1 MTPGGGRPGGIRFD
15 IHRPGADGP
24 APESGPVPDWYPP
37 AVTTAIATSPD
48 GQWIAVRQGRE
59 LRLYTLAGDESGAA
73 TLATAEADVAIV
85 GPPITAIAIE
95 RTDDETALAA
105 LAVPGLGETA
115 RVTVDGAQ
123 ELAATTGP
131 RLALLA
137 RKNRGLAVLRTSG
150 RAFMSQVCDPG
161 APVELLA
168 GLDRNQF
175 LVVLP
180 KRLEI
185 WDAVSCR
192 PVLRP
197 AFALPPAPRAIGACA
212 GHVWCHQIGGRELVL
227 FRLSDGRPFAHRL
240 GSPIS
245 AVASHPATA
254 YLVAITDSGPMR
266 IQAFAHTIERFSTPP
281 AEAFAIAGALTS
293 SAGPSG
299 APASEVRLVGAAAE
313 GPPWIIA
320 LLDGAATAPGPAD
333 DAPTTSAAMETI
345 RAARTEAPAAAPVS
359 TRGGGPGPSWRE
371 PLVAFAT
378 ELAGKD
384 TARAEIPPLPLDTTL
399 AHLCQRAQLATPAR
413 RALTALYAAYLAGD
427 PGIAIARL
435 AKLVGGDDGWREALG
450 TGELG
455 DRLFVTSRAGK
466 VSVVDA
472 IARALDG
479 AAPRAIEIVGT
490 ESPASIAGG
499 HIVDPGQLGEPVA
512 ALTAALGRFAL
523 IAGALST
530 GVLEAFAHG
539 LTAVAIAGPGTRLTA
554 VRLPR
559 GAGLLVVA
567 PPEALPPAMAMWPTL
582 DARK

>member
-1 MTPGGGRPGGIRFD
+1 
-15 IHRPGADGP
+15 
-24 APESGPVPDWYPP
+24 
-37 AVTTAIATSPD
+37 
-48 GQWIAVRQGRE
+48 
-59 LRLYTLAGDESGAA
+59 
-73 TLATAEADVAIV
+73 
-85 GPPITAIAIE
+85 
-95 RTDDETALAA
+95 
-105 LAVPGLGETA
+105 
-115 RVTVDGAQ
+115 
-123 ELAATTGP
+123 
-131 RLALLA
+131 
-137 RKNRGLAVLRTSG
+137 
-150 RAFMSQVCDPG
+150 
-161 APVELLA
+161 
-168 GLDRNQF
+168 
-175 LVVLP
+175 
-180 KRLEI
+180 
-185 WDAVSCR
+185 
-192 PVLRP
+192 VLRP

-266 IQAFAHTIERFSTPP
+266 IQAFAHTIDRFSTPP

-293 SAGPSG
+293 SAGPGG

-313 GPPWIIA
+313 GPPWIIP
-320 LLDGAATAPGPAD
+320 LLEAGATEPGQQPD
-333 DAPTTSAAMETI
+333 DVPTTSAAMDRI
-345 RAARTEAPAAAPVS
+345 RAARTDAPTAASVS
-359 TRGGGPGPSWRE
+359 PRGGAGPGPGWRE

-384 TARAEIPPLPLDTTL
+384 TTRAEVPPLPLDTTL

-466 VSVVDA
+466 VSIVDA

-479 AAPRAIEIVGT
+479 APPRAIEIVGT

-499 HIVDPGQLGEPVA
+499 HLVDPGQLGEPIA

-554 VRLPR
+554 VRIPR

-567 PPEALPPAMAMWPTL
+567 PPEALPPAMTMWPTL